1 MILQGEVWHWDL
13 LLSGWLLVGSAHAA
27 IAAGTVGLAHDAP
40 QGLSGGVAGQR
51 VRDELERLGQLEAG
65 QALACPGRQRSDEVA
80 IPSVGGRSLGV
91 LCEPHNRVDGFTE
104 AVVRHTD
111 DDRLRDRRVREQGV
125 LDLSR
130 SEEHTSEL
138 KSLMRNSYA
147 VFCLTKKNKS
157 E

>member
-1 MILQGEVWHWDL
+1 MLLQGDVWHSDL

-27 IAAGTVGLAHDAP
+27 IAAGPVGLAHDAP

-80 IPSVGGRSLGV
+80 IPSVGGRS
-91 LCEPHNRVDGFTE
+91 
-104 AVVRHTD
+104 
-111 DDRLRDRRVREQGV
+111 
-125 LDLSR
+125 R

-138 KSLMRNSYA
+138 QSLMRNSYA
-147 VFCLTKKNKS
+147 VFCLKKKK
-157 E
+157 